1 MIKANS
7 HLAFAFLLGL
17 FCFLNI
23 AVGATVGGVTQGVPN
38 CPKAPTGFVAQHGQ
52 LRAINGKI
60 LNKNNKPVIL
70 RGMSL
75 FWSQWKEGSKYWV
88 HSTIA
93 SLKNNWKITV
103 IRAAMGVEQGGY
115 LTAPVVEKQKVINV
129 IESALTLGIYV
140 IVDWHDHN
148 ANKNSAKAIAFFT
161 EIAQKYGNCH
171 NLIFEPFNEPE
182 QQDWA
187 KVIKPYHEKVI
198 PAIRKKSQNLILLGS
213 RQWDQ
218 RLDEVAANPLNA
230 TKFLNIAYTVHFYAA
245 THKKA
250 NRDLV
255 QKAINKKL
263 ALFAS
268 ECGVSEASGN
278 GAINKTEFTTWI
290 NFLEKNGISWVAWS
304 VSDKAESSA
313 ALKPGSNPN
322 GKWTTAQYTPAGLFL
337 YNTIRAR
344 NV

>member
-7 HLAFAFLLGL
+7 RIAFVFLLGL
-17 FCFLNI
+17 FCLLNI
-23 AVGATVGGVTQGVPN
+23 AVGAN
-38 CPKAPTGFVAQHGQ
+38 CPKAPTGFAGQHGQ

-60 LNKNNKPVIL
+60 LDKNSQPVIL

-75 FWSQWKEGSKYWV
+75 FWSQWMGKYWV

-93 SLKNNWKITV
+93 SLRNNWKITV
-103 IRAAMGVEQGGY
+103 IRAAMGVENGGY
-115 LTAPVVEKQKVINV
+115 LTAPDVEKQKVINV

-148 ANKNSAKAIAFFT
+148 ADQHADKAITFFT

-218 RLDEVAANPLNA
+218 RLDEVAANPLNT

-245 THKKA
+245 THKQW

-278 GAINKTEFTTWI
+278 GAINTTEFTTWI

-313 ALKPGSNPN
+313 ALKPGANPN
-322 GKWTTAQYTPAGLFL
+322 GAWTTAQYTPAGLFL